1 MSAKPMPPMGCII
14 SPELAQTCDGRSV
27 TYLLEKK
34 MSSSYE
40 IAREKA
46 SQAKHDSPRN
56 EAPRVSHDKPAQ
68 THRKKF
74 LQHSKKVDASAQ

>member
-1 MSAKPMPPMGCII
+1 MGCII
-14 SPELAQTCDGRSV
+14 SPEPAQMCDGHSV
-27 TYLLEKK
+27 TYLEKK

-56 EAPRVSHDKPAQ
+56 EAPRVSHDKPAK